1 MNRHRALLRSDRI
14 VVSRDENL
22 YCMHLPQVVL
32 DNIGWE
38 VNDVVIIDTI
48 KNGMNTTVQL
58 KREGPD
64 EGA

>member
-14 VVSRDENL
+14 VVSKDENL

-38 VNDVVIIDTI
+38 VNDVVVIDTI
-48 KNGMNTTVQL
+48 KNGMNITVQL

-64 EGA
+64 GGA

>member
-22 YCMHLPQVVL
+22 YCMYLPQVVL

-48 KNGMNTTVQL
+48 KNGMNITVQL

>member
-22 YCMHLPQVVL
+22 YCIHLPQVVL

-48 KNGMNTTVQL
+48 KNGMNITVQL

>member
-1 MNRHRALLRSDRI
+1 MSRHRALLRSDRI
-14 VVSRDENL
+14 VVSKDENL

-38 VNDVVIIDTI
+38 VNDVVVIDTI
-48 KNGMNTTVQL
+48 KNGMNITVQL

>member
-48 KNGMNTTVQL
+48 KNGMNITVQL

>member
-32 DNIGWE
+32 DNNGWAI
-38 VNDVVIIDTI
+38 NDVVVIDTI
-48 KNGMNTTVQL
+48 KNGMNITVQL

-64 EGA
+64 GGA

>member
-38 VNDVVIIDTI
+38 VNDVIVIDTI
-48 KNGMNTTVQL
+48 KNGMSISIQL

-64 EGA
+64 EGT

>member
-1 MNRHRALLRSDRI
+1 
-14 VVSRDENL
+14 
-22 YCMHLPQVVL
+22 MHLPQVVL

-48 KNGMNTTVQL
+48 KNGMNITVQL

>member
-14 VVSRDENL
+14 VVSKDENL

-32 DNIGWE
+32 DDIGWE
-38 VNDVVIIDTI
+38 VNDVIVIDTI
-48 KNGMNTTVQL
+48 KNGMNITIQL

-64 EGA
+64 GGA

>member
-38 VNDVVIIDTI
+38 VNDVIVIDTI
-48 KNGMNTTVQL
+48 KNGMNITVQL

-64 EGA
+64 GGA

>member
-1 MNRHRALLRSDRI
+1 MSRHRALLRSDRI

-48 KNGMNTTVQL
+48 KNGMNITVQL

>member
-38 VNDVVIIDTI
+38 VNDVIVIDTI
-48 KNGMNTTVQL
+48 KKFISNPKIL
-58 KREGPD
+58 SKI
-64 EGA
+64 

>member
-38 VNDVVIIDTI
+38 INDVVIIDTI
-48 KNGMNTTVQL
+48 KNGMNITVQL

>member
-38 VNDVVIIDTI
+38 VNDVVVIDTI
-48 KNGMNTTVQL
+48 KNGMNITVQL